1 MSGWQKLTGTRVC
14 YQGEVAR
21 LVHADSFRIVLET
34 EADTPERIAVSEHD
48 WAGVTILD
56 ADSAVAARDEGD
68 LRGALVAARTIRS
81 GLPQTAP
88 VGALIG
94 QETGTRGTPLRPRP
108 SSPPSLTPCLV
119 HRAPPGPPKAGIT
132 NQAAGAGRRPSR

>member
-1 MSGWQKLTGTRVC
+1 MSGWHKLTGTRVC

-68 LRGALVAARTIRS
+68 
-81 GLPQTAP
+81 
-88 VGALIG
+88 
-94 QETGTRGTPLRPRP
+94 
-108 SSPPSLTPCLV
+108 
-119 HRAPPGPPKAGIT
+119 RAI
-132 NQAAGAGRRPSR
+132 